1 MGSIIFTSV
10 GWFVHSGKLLY
21 GNDFFKRPCSII
33 KIILIETLRFYDLV
47 ITLLPLCFSLGF

>member
-1 MGSIIFTSV
+1 MSMGSIIFTSV

-33 KIILIETLRFYDLV
+33 KIIFIEILRFYYVYLFAYCLV
-47 ITLLPLCFSLGF
+47 